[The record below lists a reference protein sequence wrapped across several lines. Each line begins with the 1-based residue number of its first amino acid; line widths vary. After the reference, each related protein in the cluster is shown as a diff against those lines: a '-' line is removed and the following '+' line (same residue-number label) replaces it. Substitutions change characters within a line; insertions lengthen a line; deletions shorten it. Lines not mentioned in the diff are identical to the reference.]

1 MMMDTLEALAKR
13 SLVGKFEFIKLSRA
27 KILEWIRV
35 VWNPFLKYVPRVIL
49 LANRC
54 IIFQLL
60 SEEDRWVIES
70 QFWVVGHG
78 LLVL

>member
-1 MMMDTLEALAKR
+1 MMMDALEALAKR
-13 SLVGKFEFIKLSRA
+13 SLVGKFEFIKHSRA
-27 KILEWIRV
+27 EILEWIRV
-35 VWNPFLKYVPRVIL
+35 VWNPFLKYVSRVIL
-49 LANRC
+49 LANRW

-60 SEEDRWVIES
+60 LEEDRWVIKS